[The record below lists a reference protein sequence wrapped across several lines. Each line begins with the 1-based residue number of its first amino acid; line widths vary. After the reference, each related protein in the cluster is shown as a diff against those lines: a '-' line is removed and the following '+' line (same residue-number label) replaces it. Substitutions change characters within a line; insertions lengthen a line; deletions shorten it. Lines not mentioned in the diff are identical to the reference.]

1 MANAIIV
8 TYSVLVPADALRITT
23 ASSSGPGGQNV
34 NKVSSKVDL
43 RVDLDR
49 IVGMRD
55 EARARLLVACRNR
68 LDAEG
73 HLQMISQLTRDQAR
87 NIDDACEKVRLLIAQ
102 ALVAPKRRR
111 KTKPSRGAVQ
121 SRLNDKHKRAKTK
134 QNRSGGFDD

>member
-8 TYSVLVPADALRITT
+8 TDSVMVPADALRITT
-23 ASSSGPGGQNV
+23 ARSSGPGGQNV

-55 EARARLLVACRNR
+55 EARARLRLACRNR

-87 NIDDACEKVRLLIAQ
+87 NIDDACEKVRLLIA
-102 ALVAPKRRR
+102 ASLVAPKRRR

-134 QNRSGGFDD
+134 QNRSGSFDD